1 MISHID
7 IKDFAIIKDLA
18 LDLYPGLNI
27 ITGETGSGKSV
38 IIEAV
43 SMALGARADTGYVR
57 SGSDKAV
64 VTVVADAGDNDISDV
79 LEEIGAPEDVPVVI
93 RREIAANGR
102 SLCRVNGAVVPLSAL
117 SRLCGYI
124 ADIHGQYDNQTLL
137 DPEKHLGILDLY
149 GGEELIRVKEIVK
162 DAYRRFAADSAELA
176 ELNRKT
182 AESARQKELYAYE
195 LNEIEAADIADGED
209 EELARRIDLM
219 KNSGRIFETLSE
231 AHQLLFGGDSAA
243 VEALGRCMNDL
254 SSISSYSEELNEL
267 YERISNAYY
276 DLDDASSQIRSLKES
291 ADFSP
296 EELEAAEDRLDTL
309 NTLKRKYGGS
319 LEAVLAYADKAR
331 EALSL
336 IEGSGDRKAKLERS
350 ILLIKEEYDAA
361 AARLSRL
368 RKDTAQIL
376 KERIDKEL
384 LDLNFEAADF
394 EVDIKGSRMSEE
406 GTDSV
411 EFLISANRGEEPR
424 PLAKVASGG
433 ELSRIMLALKRITGD
448 IGGVPSMIFDEID
461 SGISGR
467 TADVVGDKLRSLS
480 KDHQIVCITHLPQI
494 AAKGDHN
501 YRIEKHSDLIST
513 RTTVVPLSD
522 EERTEEI
529 ARLLS
534 ASEITDAARMAA
546 KELLKR

>member
-1 MISHID
+1 MISHIE
-7 IKDFAIIKDLA
+7 IKDFAIIKDLS
-18 LDLYPGLNI
+18 LDLYPGLNM

-43 SMALGARADTGYVR
+43 SMALGARADTDYVR
-57 SGSDKAV
+57 SGSEKAV
-64 VTVVADAGDNDISDV
+64 VTVVADAGDNDISGV

-93 RREIAANGR
+93 RREIYAAGR
-102 SLCRVNGAVVPLSAL
+102 SLCRVNGTVVPLSAL
-117 SRLCGYI
+117 TKLCGYI

-137 DPEKHLGILDLY
+137 DPDKHLGILDLY
-149 GGEELIRVKEIVK
+149 GGEELIRVKELVR
-162 DAYRRFAADSAELA
+162 DAYHRFVADSSELA

-195 LNEIEAADIADGED
+195 LNEIEAADITDGED

-254 SSISSYSEELNEL
+254 SSIRSYSDELNEL

-276 DLDDASSQIRSLKES
+276 DLDDASSQIRSLRES

-513 RTTVVPLSD
+513 RTTVVPLTD
-522 EERTEEI
+522 EELTEEI

-546 KELLKR
+546 RELLKK

>member
-1 MISHID
+1 MISHIE

-43 SMALGARADTGYVR
+43 SMALGARADTDYVR
-57 SGSDKAV
+57 SGSEKAV
-64 VTVVADAGDNDISDV
+64 VTVVADAGGNDISGV
-79 LEEIGAPEDVPVVI
+79 LEEMGAPEDVPVVI
-93 RREIAANGR
+93 RREIYAAGR

-137 DPEKHLGILDLY
+137 DPDKHLGILDLY
-149 GGEELIRVKEIVK
+149 GGEELIRVKDIVR
-162 DAYRRFAADSAELA
+162 DAYRRFAAESAELA
-176 ELNRKT
+176 DLNRKT

-195 LNEIEAADIADGED
+195 LSEIESANISEGED
-209 EELARRIDLM
+209 EDLERRIDLM
-219 KNSGRIFETLSE
+219 KNSGRIYEALSE

-254 SSISSYSEELNEL
+254 SSVSSYSDELKEL

-276 DLDDASSQIRSLKES
+276 DLDDASSQIRALKES

-336 IEGSGDRKAKLERS
+336 IEGSGDRKTRLERS

-394 EVDIKGSRMSEE
+394 EVDIREDRMSEE
-406 GTDSV
+406 GTDNV
-411 EFLISANRGEEPR
+411 EFLISANRGETPK

-513 RTTVVPLSD
+513 RTTVVPLSE

-546 KELLKR
+546 RELLKK

>member
-1 MISHID
+1 
-7 IKDFAIIKDLA
+7 
-18 LDLYPGLNI
+18 
-27 ITGETGSGKSV
+27 
-38 IIEAV
+38 
-43 SMALGARADTGYVR
+43 
-57 SGSDKAV
+57 
-64 VTVVADAGDNDISDV
+64 
-79 LEEIGAPEDVPVVI
+79 
-93 RREIAANGR
+93 
-102 SLCRVNGAVVPLSAL
+102 
-117 SRLCGYI
+117 
-124 ADIHGQYDNQTLL
+124 
-137 DPEKHLGILDLY
+137 
-149 GGEELIRVKEIVK
+149 
-162 DAYRRFAADSAELA
+162 
-176 ELNRKT
+176 
-182 AESARQKELYAYE
+182 
-195 LNEIEAADIADGED
+195 
-209 EELARRIDLM
+209 M

-254 SSISSYSEELNEL
+254 SSVSSYSDELKEL
-267 YERISNAYY
+267 YDRISNAYY
-276 DLDDASSQIRSLKES
+276 DLDDTSSQIRSLKES

-296 EELEAAEDRLDTL
+296 EELEAAEDRLDTI

-336 IEGSGDRKAKLERS
+336 IEGSGDRKARLERS

-361 AARLSRL
+361 ASRLSRL

-384 LDLNFEAADF
+384 LDLNFEASDF
-394 EVDIKGSRMSEE
+394 EVDIREDRMSEE
-406 GTDSV
+406 GTDNV
-411 EFLISANRGEEPR
+411 EFLISANRGETPK

-513 RTTVVPLSD
+513 RTTVVPLSE

-546 KELLKR
+546 RELLKK